1 MATNSATA
9 TSKMAVV
16 ICMLALILGHQ
27 QLMAVDASPA
37 PEQHGLRLLGDCSF
51 CQSDAGACC
60 AAAGCGWT
68 CDGGVAA
75 CVCG

>member
-9 TSKMAVV
+9 TRKMAVV

-37 PEQHGLRLLGDCSF
+37 PEQHGLRLLGDC
-51 CQSDAGACC
+51 APNLMPGP
-60 AAAGCGWT
+60 AALLRVA
-68 CDGGVAA
+68 DGRAMVA
-75 CVCG
+75 